1 MDWANIITNTLF
13 GATAGYLTNNL
24 AIKMLFREYGPF
36 GGVILKTKDEFIEN
50 TSALVEREIINHHS
64 LEDKLESEEVK
75 EVFNKIVADIFN
87 KGIYTELKN
96 KKLSDID
103 SIDKTIIKHLD
114 FILDEKINF
123 NKINDK
129 YKITEKIFNKKQ
141 LKNIVNNFYILVL
154 NNIKKDK
161 KDFLDEIINKL
172 SKIKV
177 KEIIEVDLLNKINKN
192 IKEEITSLNIY
203 LKDKHEIEIDQF
215 LRELF
220 TKLELEKVIKSTLKE
235 SMGREAFITNISEII
250 VNISYDNLLEI
261 LNADKGEILFNK
273 FIKTLINDLKNIDIK
288 LNTLFKSSDQEKSK
302 RFFNNEFNSLI
313 ELVKGFL
320 DENKEEIEEIF
331 EDSLEDVLES
341 GSGLKNS
348 LQKFIYNSVNEGGI
362 SQYKVIE
369 KIENFLDSK
378 NESIDFSKKIHDFL
392 NNKNLG
398 EILEILYKKDILS
411 LAKIIEILSTNE
423 KKYKSNLKRYLKNY
437 LEDLDYNS
445 LVEREELENIIY
457 HFEDSLISLIK
468 SEYIYNEKLNEK
480 LINVYEKAFNKLKEK
495 EIAEIID
502 SDLFNS
508 NLNQLKN
515 IIVEKLDENQNQNIE
530 KISRFLNNKIKNKR
544 EGKNVS
550 IKKEKIIK
558 TIKVFLEN
566 KKDLNLNKII
576 NITKNNNEVTNKLS
590 DSILNI
596 AKVNLADI
604 IEGRIE
610 EAVSDSLNQLDDS
623 KIQEV
628 VEDFVGEELKPITLF
643 GGGLGAFGGLTL
655 YFLNDFALLNSLSFS
670 SPFLTILIYGLIGY
684 LTNVIALWM
693 LFHPYEEKNIF
704 SKSVP
709 LTPGVVSQNKDRFA
723 NSMAKFVD
731 EKLLDANS
739 VSDIF
744 KEKSEEIS
752 HNIFEYIAENNYS
765 KVQKLVAKNTKNIT
779 EEIED
784 NLFYYLE
791 NNKENISEFINEK
804 FLNIGI
810 KEIEF
815 IRDYIDLNNLFASQV
830 KKNFLKSFT
839 KEVRNKVFSEKNLS
853 GIIEKDNNN
862 LLKCKISDFIENNL
876 DILIENF
883 SNIDI
888 VNKVD
893 NFLTKGNKNKI
904 KDNITSFI
912 NEDKFLNYGIRLLD
926 NNINKFFTQEE
937 KKFSAI
943 IPDLKDNKKKVS
955 NALIDFV
962 YFYLDSN
969 RDKFKLKLQEII
981 KEEIS
986 EKSGSF
992 LGAIMLNIS
1001 GFDELSDKFVD
1012 DLIDK
1017 KLSLFLKEHKD
1028 ELYEK
1033 FVGYINE
1040 LKNKEIKE
1048 SSYCYQKNSLLEY
1061 SKYDYE
1067 TSSDLNPIL
1076 NFFFDKIFTSS
1087 KDILISID
1095 SDKKKILRENMKFS
1109 FEKIEQ
1115 NINKNKNDILDIVNE
1130 NVYNILYARLEDIK
1144 LRDIFVD
1151 VDYRDI
1157 NKEFNYLFTKLEIE
1171 DTLKENFIDEFLAD
1185 DSLSLGEFLDKKEL
1199 NNSLINILDSNKED
1213 IKKAFN
1219 HKIPAYIENLI
1230 ELTDEKTLNYFNEL
1244 FVKATIISLKDNFR
1258 ELVNSFDIN
1267 EITKREISQMKAEEI
1282 EDLFYSFAGK
1292 YLKRLK
1298 LYGWSGGSFGV
1309 LSEILASYFLK

>member
-1 MDWANIITNTLF
+1 MDWVNIITNTLF

-24 AIKMLFREYGPF
+24 AIKMLFKEYGPF

-114 FILDEKINF
+114 FILDEKISF

-129 YKITEKIFNKKQ
+129 YKIAEKIFNEKQ
-141 LKNIVNNFYILVL
+141 LKNIVNNLYILVL
-154 NNIKKDK
+154 NNIKEDK

-172 SKIKV
+172 SKNKV

-192 IKEEITSLNIY
+192 IKEEITSLNTY

-235 SMGREAFITNISEII
+235 SMEREAFITNISEII

-261 LNADKGEILFNK
+261 LKEDKGEILFNK

-288 LNTLFKSSDQEKSK
+288 LNTLFKNSNQEKSK
-302 RFFNNEFNSLI
+302 RFFNSEFNSLI

-331 EDSLEDVLES
+331 EESLEDVLES

-378 NESIDFSKKIHDFL
+378 NESIDFSKKIHEFL

-398 EILEILYKKDILS
+398 DILEILYKKDILS
-411 LAKIIEILSTNE
+411 LTKIIETLSTNE

-445 LVEREELENIIY
+445 LVEREEFENIIY

-468 SEYIYNEKLNEK
+468 SEYIYNEKLNKK
-480 LINVYEKAFNKLKEK
+480 LITVYDKAFSKLKEK

-502 SDLFNS
+502 SDLVNS
-508 NLNQLKN
+508 NFNQLKD

-530 KISRFLNNKIKNKR
+530 KISRFLNDKIKNKR
-544 EGKNVS
+544 VGKNVS

-558 TIKVFLEN
+558 TTKVFLEN

-576 NITKNNNEVTNKLS
+576 KVTKNNNEVTNKLS

-596 AKVNLADI
+596 TKVNLADI

-610 EAVSDSLNQLDDS
+610 EAVSGSLNQLDDS

-643 GGGLGAFGGLTL
+643 GGGLGAFGGLAL
-655 YFLNDFALLNSLSFS
+655 YFLNDFALLNSLSYS
-670 SPFLTILIYGLIGY
+670 STFLTILIYGLIGY

-744 KEKSEEIS
+744 DKKSDEIS

-765 KVQKLVAKNTKNIT
+765 KIQKLLAKNTKNIT

-791 NNKENISEFINEK
+791 NNKENISEFLSEK

-815 IRDYIDLNNLFASQV
+815 IRDYIDLNNLFAPQV

-853 GIIEKDNNN
+853 GIIEKDKNN
-862 LLKCKISDFIENNL
+862 LLKRKISDFIKNNL
-876 DILIENF
+876 DIIIENF

-888 VNKVD
+888 VNKFD
-893 NFLTKGNKNKI
+893 DFLTKGNKNKV
-904 KDNITSFI
+904 KANITSFI
-912 NEDKFLNYGIRLLD
+912 NEDKILNYGIKLLD
-926 NNINKFFTQEE
+926 DNINKFFTQE

-943 IPDLKDNKKKVS
+943 IPDLKDNKEKIS
-955 NALIDFV
+955 NSLTDFV

-969 RDKFKLKLQEII
+969 RDKLKLKLQEII

-992 LGAIMLNIS
+992 LGAIMLNLS
-1001 GFDELSDKFVD
+1001 GFDELSGKFVD

-1017 KLSLFLKEHKD
+1017 KLSPFLKEHKD

-1033 FVGYINE
+1033 FLDYINA

-1048 SSYCYQKNSLLEY
+1048 SAYYYQKNSLLEY

-1067 TSSDLNPIL
+1067 ISSDLNSIL

-1087 KDILISID
+1087 KDIFIKID
-1095 SDKKKILRENMKFS
+1095 SDKKKILQENIKFP

-1115 NINKNKNDILDIVNE
+1115 NINKNKNDILDIANE
-1130 NVYNILYARLEDIK
+1130 NVYNILYARLEEIK
-1144 LRDIFVD
+1144 LRDIFTD

-1157 NKEFNYLFTKLEIE
+1157 NKELNYLFTKLEIE
-1171 DTLKENFIDEFLAD
+1171 DTLKETFINQLLAD
-1185 DSLSLGEFLDKKEL
+1185 SSIRLGDFLDEKDL
-1199 NNSLINILDSNKED
+1199 NEALINIWEENKEEV
-1213 IKKAFN
+1213 INSFN
-1219 HKIPAYIENLI
+1219 HKIPAYIDNLI
-1230 ELTDEKTLNYFNEL
+1230 ELTDEKTLDYLNVL
-1244 FVKATIISLKDNFR
+1244 FIKVTIDSLKNNFR

-1267 EITKREISQMKAEEI
+1267 EITKREINDMKAEEI

-1298 LYGWSGGSFGV
+1298 LYGWSGGSFGI